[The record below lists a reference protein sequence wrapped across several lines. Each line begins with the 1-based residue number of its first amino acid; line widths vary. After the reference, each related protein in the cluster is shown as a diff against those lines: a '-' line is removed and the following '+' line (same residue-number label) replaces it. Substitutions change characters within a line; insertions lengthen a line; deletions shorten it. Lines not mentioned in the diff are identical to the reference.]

1 MKILDTKAWVASL
14 ACSALAGG
22 APAPLIRLTPDLAPG
37 LLLCVLL
44 GLLASWGSGP
54 FPAFLVGLCRAREG
68 GQGQTPALR
77 ARPRAEGGR
86 SPCARP
92 VLCSQGRCCVVP
104 DPTRIPPGS
113 RHAVCVCAAVGS
125 SCVVC
130 SLGRCALWPPSLPS
144 CWYPP
149 RVFPGGPARDLTW
162 RTIPMPAGRTGPA
175 VAGRGVLRRQWRPG
189 RPWCRAGP
197 RPY

>member
-54 FPAFLVGLCRAREG
+54 FPAFLVGLCRAWEG

-113 RHAVCVCAAVGS
+113 RQDPATPSASAQLSGHRVWCVRWGDARCGLPVCH
-125 SCVVC
+125 
-130 SLGRCALWPPSLPS
+130 
-144 CWYPP
+144 
-149 RVFPGGPARDLTW
+149 
-162 RTIPMPAGRTGPA
+162 
-175 VAGRGVLRRQWRPG
+175 
-189 RPWCRAGP
+189 RAGIRRGCFP
-197 RPY
+197 AAQRAI